1 MNSDIMGKMVAKIN
15 SGENVEF
22 SLPAVHIAAVLLK
35 TFLRELPE
43 PLLTFE
49 LFESILH
56 FTGNKY
62 IILHIISMSNVQSF
76 PILRSCQGEK
86 AWLLQGLG
94 HQEAASAEL

>member
-1 MNSDIMGKMVAKIN
+1 MDKMVAKIN

-22 SLPAVHIAAVLLK
+22 SLHDVHIAAVLLK

-49 LFESILH
+49 QFESILH

-62 IILHIISMSNVQSF
+62 IILYWINMSNVQSF
-76 PILRSCQGEK
+76 HILRSCKGQQ
-86 AWLLQGLG
+86 AWLLQRLG